1 MNKTAPAQALPANV
15 RSAASA
21 LRLQTG
27 VKAGA
32 SVFGQPDWMMSGGR
46 IRL

>member
-1 MNKTAPAQALPANV
+1 MNKTTPAQAPRSNV
-15 RSAASA
+15 RGAASA